1 MQQSSAN
8 SPTKQDTAPS
18 AELDVQALIKFHGTE
33 FAIHLATVKGETL
46 RVLVER
52 QEDASRWHGEF
63 SAKHIEDVTSK
74 TGSFKKYG
82 VFIRMLITAV
92 QQTSDS
98 VVVDL
103 LTFADLEELKSRR
116 AASSAAAAAQ
126 KPAGTQAQPAPSGL
140 QPSNKR
146 YLILTYA
153 AEFDRVHYP
162 LPLAYEERPDPE
174 RLKGL
179 IRQLRLQLTEAGQKP
194 LVRKGN
200 DPWAE
205 VHRLREE
212 NARLQRQAE
221 QHGQESEEPSTS
233 EELARLVEEVQE
245 SARELHLVQQERDLL
260 QQRSESA
267 EAEIEE
273 LQTLHRRE
281 LRHCTKATEQAQEV
295 EGVAERELKD
305 LRRTCRELER
315 EIGLLQ
321 RSSTTRTIPSRLLPQ
336 AKGYGSS
343 AGRHAWGGPSPYGR
357 GLPSSGAGSRP
368 TSRGTS
374 PLPSRP
380 ASCGRTPPLSRSSS
394 PAASLH
400 APPGRSRRPP
410 HADSSRPRSAP
421 TRHRFDP
428 TQYVREQQERQRGR
442 SPSPAASRLPSYPSS
457 VGTSP
462 ARSRAS
468 SIGRSRREQG
478 PGQPRPASRSPV
490 PPRPMR
496 PHTSVPQASREDLSA
511 RSPQARKSLQPS
523 SARIDTHTSREGHPR
538 HAAQQQW
545 SHHHPPDDLHR
556 IPAGLA
562 RATSPGRAL
571 TDVKARLAHYAQRQ
585 QPSAKSRPS
594 SPLPQQR
601 SSQTREGKRLMP
613 QQHRRSPDS
622 RLPVQ
627 GHRSPKHNSPPR
639 QPDLVRIPAGS
650 HGQPAAGLFRSIKA
664 EVFDTSRT
672 EMADIDSRLH
682 ALQNFLRAAKSGVA
696 PPKHVHG

>member
-126 KPAGTQAQPAPSGL
+126 KPA
-140 QPSNKR
+140 
-146 YLILTYA
+146 

-260 QQRSESA
+260 QQ
-267 EAEIEE
+267 
-273 LQTLHRRE
+273 
-281 LRHCTKATEQAQEV
+281 
-295 EGVAERELKD
+295 
-305 LRRTCRELER
+305 
-315 EIGLLQ
+315 
-321 RSSTTRTIPSRLLPQ
+321 RLLPQ

-523 SARIDTHTSREGHPR
+523 SARIDTHTR
-538 HAAQQQW
+538 
-545 SHHHPPDDLHR
+545 
-556 IPAGLA
+556 
-562 RATSPGRAL
+562 
-571 TDVKARLAHYAQRQ
+571 
-585 QPSAKSRPS
+585 
-594 SPLPQQR
+594 
-601 SSQTREGKRLMP
+601 
-613 QQHRRSPDS
+613 
-622 RLPVQ
+622 
-627 GHRSPKHNSPPR
+627 HRSPKHNSPPR